1 MDKQQLLLE
10 LSRLSEHRKQQ
21 IEKLH
26 PDQLP
31 SQIQA
36 DLQAMQQSA
45 DRISEK
51 AKRLICRTVN
61 T

>member
-21 IEKLH
+21 IEKLRPH
-26 PDQLP
+26 QLP
-31 SQIQA
+31 SRIQA
-36 DLQAMQQSA
+36 DLQIMQQSA

-51 AKRLICRTVN
+51 AKRLRCRIAN